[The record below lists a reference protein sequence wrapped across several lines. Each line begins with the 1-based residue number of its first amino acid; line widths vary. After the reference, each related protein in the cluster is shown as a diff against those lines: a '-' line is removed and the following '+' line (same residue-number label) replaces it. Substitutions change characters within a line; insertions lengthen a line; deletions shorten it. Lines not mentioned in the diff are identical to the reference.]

1 MGVFE
6 DLRYPEEDLEMLK
19 SYRLLD
25 DDFMTVVFKQ
35 NIEAS
40 ELLLNIILQRSDI
53 KVLSVETQVDEKNP
67 VVGGR
72 SITLDIFAVDSD
84 GRHFDVEVQRAD
96 KGADPHRAR
105 FHSSILDTRM
115 LKETQGFREL
125 RDSYVIFITE
135 NDVMKHGLPMYHAD
149 RVIKELNQDL
159 KDGSHI
165 IYVNGAYKND
175 TDPVGKLMHDFRCRS
190 AVDMFYSELAE
201 PVRYYKETEGGQY
214 TMCKAMEERIHKAE
228 ETVKESTRIET
239 LLDSVKSLMKT
250 LNMTIDQAMNAL
262 TISDE
267 DRALIMKK
275 F

>member
-1 MGVFE
+1 M
-6 DLRYPEEDLEMLK
+6 
-19 SYRLLD
+19 
-25 DDFMTVVFKQ
+25 
-35 NIEAS
+35 
-40 ELLLNIILQRSDI
+40 
-53 KVLSVETQVDEKNP
+53 
-67 VVGGR
+67 
-72 SITLDIFAVDSD
+72 
-84 GRHFDVEVQRAD
+84 EVQRAD

-115 LKETQGFREL
+115 LKETQDFREL

-190 AVDMFYSELAE
+190 AVDMFDSELAE

>member
-1 MGVFE
+1 M
-6 DLRYPEEDLEMLK
+6 R
-19 SYRLLD
+19 R
-25 DDFMTVVFKQ
+25 
-35 NIEAS
+35 I
-40 ELLLNIILQRSDI
+40 RSW
-53 KVLSVETQVDEKNP
+53 
-67 VVGGR
+67 GGR

-115 LKETQGFREL
+115 LKETQDFREL

-201 PVRYYKETEGGQY
+201 PVRYYKETE
-214 TMCKAMEERIHKAE
+214 AE
-228 ETVKESTRIET
+228 LKHCWI
-239 LLDSVKSLMKT
+239 L
-250 LNMTIDQAMNAL
+250 
-262 TISDE
+262 
-267 DRALIMKK
+267 
-275 F
+275 